1 MYEGRIKHLE
11 QLHSDLNKRIDDM
24 ERNHP
29 HVDEVHVHEWKKQRL
44 HVKDELSKLRRLQH
58 ESMSREMDDWPD
70 DR

>member
-11 QLHSDLNKRIDDM
+11 QMHSDLDKRIDDM

-44 HVKDELSKLRRLQH
+44 QIKDELSKLRRLQH
-58 ESMSREMDDWPD
+58 ESIGREMDEWPD